1 MTQKLDVNKAIIYDC
16 ESYPNLFS
24 VSYCLASDAN
34 KNAIIEVSQRK
45 NQLKKLINLLD
56 KLHEKKWYMIGFNN
70 GDYDWTILDWVYKNS
85 DDLLYL
91 SGVEAAKKINDFNN
105 NIVDFVLNNEICEEK
120 IFLKTFEKR
129 LRKINHLTIK

>member
-56 KLHEKKWYMIGFNN
+56 K
-70 GDYDWTILDWVYKNS
+70 
-85 DDLLYL
+85 
-91 SGVEAAKKINDFNN
+91 
-105 NIVDFVLNNEICEEK
+105 
-120 IFLKTFEKR
+120 
-129 LRKINHLTIK
+129 